1 MRIPPRYVKEINM
14 LDEKVYDGIASEK
27 DIARLKEIWRDIH
40 EKEKKSMTVKELKEA
55 LSKYDDN
62 AKVTVFDEDYGFVDV
77 TEVFDNTTFDEDKK
91 CTNTIVRIY

>member
-1 MRIPPRYVKEINM
+1 MRIPPQYVKEINM

-55 LSKYDDN
+55 LEHYPEN
-62 AKVTVFDEDYGFVDV
+62 AKVTVFDESYGFIDA
-77 TEVFDNTTFDEDKK
+77 TEVFDNVIIDKD
-91 CTNTIVRIY
+91 TNTSVVVRIY